1 MLLVV
6 QWFLVLSDVGDKK
19 SIRTVQQK
27 VQVAQFRGYM
37 LHVVL
42 GELVYYIGIL
52 GLLVYWYH
60 TGKTVQ

>member
-6 QWFLVLSDVGDKK
+6 QWFLVLSDVGDKT

-42 GELVYYIGIL
+42 GELVLHWYLGAIGV
-52 GLLVYWYH
+52 LVPH
-60 TGKTVQ
+60 R